1 MTTALKSDRLHG
13 LDAVRGGA
21 LILGIVF
28 HATMSYL
35 PGQQI
40 WPVADAHR
48 SVLLS
53 GLFFTSHI
61 FRMTTFFLIAG
72 FFGRMVVE
80 KRGVWG
86 FVKDRGKRIA
96 LPLVLGWPIL
106 FGAFLAALVYAIW
119 AQTGVA
125 PKPPPHDPNAPPLA
139 FPLMHLWFL
148 YLLLMFYGGVLAA
161 RWSVRRLAAP
171 SQARL
176 MGGLDRLVRGIVA
189 NPAGLVLIAAPA
201 TLAFFVFRPWLEWF
215 GPPSS
220 DTSLIPVWPGF
231 LAYFMAFGFGWLLH
245 RQRGLLEVLAKRWRF
260 NLAAAILLMT
270 ALIAWIG
277 LTPVTH
283 PWAMGPAKLGYA
295 MTYELACW
303 SATFAIIG
311 LALRFFAGES
321 PVRRY
326 IADSSYWLYLVHLP
340 ILVVLQGAVSRLDW
354 PAEAKILLILGV
366 AFPVMLASY
375 ELMVRHTFVGTILN
389 GRRVPRSPRKPRPVP
404 QLEPAE

>member
-1 MTTALKSDRLHG
+1 MTTASKSDRLHG

-21 LILGIVF
+21 LVLGIVF

-35 PGQQI
+35 PGHQI

-53 GLFFTSHI
+53 GFFFTTHI

-72 FFGRMVVE
+72 LFGRMVVE
-80 KRGVWG
+80 KRGVWA
-86 FVKDRGKRIA
+86 FVKDRAKRIA
-96 LPLVLGWPIL
+96 LPLVAGWPVL
-106 FGAFLAALVYAIW
+106 FAAFLAALVYALY
-119 AQTGVA
+119 AQTGHV
-125 PKPPPHDPNAPPLA
+125 PKPPPHDPHAPLLA

-148 YLLLMFYGGVLAA
+148 YMLLIFYGCVLAA
-161 RWSVRRLAAP
+161 RWGVSRLGQAA
-171 SQARL
+171 QARL
-176 MGGLDRLVRGIVA
+176 TGGVDRVVRGIMD
-189 NPAGLVLIAAPA
+189 NRAGLVLLAAPA
-201 TLAFFVFRPWLEWF
+201 TLAFFAFKPWLEWF
-215 GPPSS
+215 GPPAS

-245 RQRGLLEVLAKRWRF
+245 RQMGLLEVLAKRWRF
-260 NLAAAILLMT
+260 NLAAAVVLMS

-277 LTPVTH
+277 LTPVVH
-283 PWAMGPAKLGYA
+283 PWAMGPEKLGYA
-295 MTYELACW
+295 LTYELACW

-340 ILVVLQGAVSRLDW
+340 IIVALQGAVTRLDW

-366 AFPVMLASY
+366 AFPVMLGSY
-375 ELMVRHTFVGTILN
+375 ELMVRHTFVGAILN
-389 GRRVPRSPRKPRPVP
+389 GRRVPRTPRKARAALQP
-404 QLEPAE
+404 EPAE

>member
-1 MTTALKSDRLHG
+1 MKSDRLHG

-21 LILGIVF
+21 LVLGIVF

-48 SVLLS
+48 SALLS
-53 GLFFTSHI
+53 GVFFTSHI

-72 FFGRMVVE
+72 LFGRMMVE
-80 KRGVWG
+80 KRGVKA
-86 FVKDRGKRIA
+86 FIKDRAKRIA
-96 LPLVLGWPIL
+96 LPLVAGWPVL
-106 FGAFLAALVYAIW
+106 FAAFLAALAYALYV
-119 AQTGVA
+119 QTGHV
-125 PKPPPHDPNAPPLA
+125 PKPPPHDPNGPPLA

-148 YLLLMFYGGVLAA
+148 YLLLIFYGGVLAA
-161 RWSVRRLAAP
+161 RWGVGRLRGP
-171 SQARL
+171 VQARL
-176 MGGLDRLVRGIVA
+176 MGGFDRLVGAIVA
-189 NPAGLVLIAAPA
+189 NPAGLVLVAAPA
-201 TLAFFVFRPWLEWF
+201 TLAFVAYKPWLEWF
-215 GPPSS
+215 GPPAS

-231 LAYFMAFGFGWLLH
+231 LAYFMAFGFGWLMH
-245 RQRGLLEVLAKRWRF
+245 RQMSLLEVLAKRWRF
-260 NLAAAILLMT
+260 NLAAAIVLMG

-277 LTPVTH
+277 LAPVVH
-283 PWAMGPAKLGYA
+283 PWPIGPEKLGYA
-295 MTYELACW
+295 LTYELACW

-311 LALRFFAGES
+311 LALRFFGGES

-340 ILVVLQGAVSRLDW
+340 IVVALQGAASRLDW

-375 ELMVRHTFVGTILN
+375 ELMVRHTFVGAILN
-389 GRRVPRSPRKPRPVP
+389 GRRVPRTPRKPRAVA